1 MECMEPIAL
10 AGILKNVYG
19 KTFEPVNYVRG
30 VPLSGQLRLAHM
42 LGNQEDTALAVK
54 RLVDPLI
61 NDFDVNSYI
70 GMDGSVLSG
79 FLWCDELTEATGD
92 DRYVRAML
100 KLADLF
106 LQEDSLIDPDLRVED
121 IFFTGAMVGR
131 ASKATHDQR
140 YVDFLFDYLLSVHP
154 QPDTGLWW
162 HCESS
167 PYYWGRGNAFA
178 ALGYGEALTYLPSD
192 DPRFGDLVLKH
203 KSHLETLL
211 SFQHESGSWYQV
223 IERTDTY
230 LELTATCILG
240 YVITRGLNNGWL
252 SGDYGSAL
260 SRAWDSIS
268 QCIDEDGNVSNACA
282 GTGPLATLEE
292 YLLRPTA
299 DGYDDRSGG
308 MALWFAIEY
317 QKFLDTSV

>member
-1 MECMEPIAL
+1 MAL
-10 AGILKNVYG
+10 IIHLVVLLTRSK
-19 KTFEPVNYVRG
+19 FPVHFLLN
-30 VPLSGQLRLAHM
+30 LSFYS
-42 LGNQEDTALAVK
+42 K
-54 RLVDPLI
+54 
-61 NDFDVNSYI
+61 
-70 GMDGSVLSG
+70 
-79 FLWCDELTEATGD
+79 FLQAKKVE
-92 DRYVRAML
+92 
-100 KLADLF
+100 KLAK
-106 LQEDSLIDPDLRVED
+106 PRVKM
-121 IFFTGAMVGR
+121 A
-131 ASKATHDQR
+131 KQ
-140 YVDFLFDYLLSVHP
+140 
-154 QPDTGLWW
+154 
-162 HCESS
+162 
-167 PYYWGRGNAFA
+167 
-178 ALGYGEALTYLPSD
+178 
-192 DPRFGDLVLKH
+192 
-203 KSHLETLL
+203 KSHIETLL

-240 YVITRGLNNGWL
+240 YVISRGLNNGWL

-268 QCIDEDGNVSNACA
+268 QCVDEDGNVSNACA

>member
-1 MECMEPIAL
+1 
-10 AGILKNVYG
+10 
-19 KTFEPVNYVRG
+19 
-30 VPLSGQLRLAHM
+30 
-42 LGNQEDTALAVK
+42 
-54 RLVDPLI
+54 
-61 NDFDVNSYI
+61 
-70 GMDGSVLSG
+70 
-79 FLWCDELTEATGD
+79 
-92 DRYVRAML
+92 
-100 KLADLF
+100 
-106 LQEDSLIDPDLRVED
+106 
-121 IFFTGAMVGR
+121 MVGR

-192 DPRFGDLVLKH
+192 DLRFGDLVLKH
-203 KSHLETLL
+203 KSHIDTLL